1 MAKFPCTGQDGTL
14 ETKISQLLQYS
25 HWIRGLLT
33 CIEVCLMEY
42 IKGLLCALNKLQDQ
56 PACQITNIGL
66 RLLDLA
72 KFRVRRERLLWN
84 GSSSP
89 GSLRALTR
97 MWQRINIGWLK
108 GLRPVEGAASR
119 GKVPPPA
126 RGQLPPCLRHR
137 GGLKVGL
144 IPDWFVTGLSFWWAL
159 PGWLVCLHF
168 KGCVCEIKLTQT

>member
-1 MAKFPCTGQDGTL
+1 MFFPPCSYRVDLFLEYPPTHWWNSMAKFPRTGQDGTL

-56 PACQITNIGL
+56 PACQTTNVGL

-72 KFRVRRERLLWN
+72 RFRAHRERLLWN

-108 GLRPVEGAASR
+108 GLQPVEGAAFPWEGPTAS
-119 GKVPPPA
+119 PA
-126 RGQLPPCLRHR
+126 YGIE
-137 GGLKVGL
+137 G
-144 IPDWFVTGLSFWWAL
+144 DWKSG
-159 PGWLVCLHF
+159 
-168 KGCVCEIKLTQT
+168 